1 MTHSFELHPDPMMR
15 ESNRLLD
22 AVEQFRSEHSGH
34 HGDLES
40 AVPLMWGQSK
50 GALEAAHTAMADQ
63 VRVLHKNL
71 AEHGVGMQEFTGQ
84 AVAIDDQT
92 GDGFGRGR

>member
-1 MTHSFELHPDPMMR
+1 MMR

-22 AVEQFRSEHSGH
+22 AVEQSKSEHSGH

-50 GALEAAHTAMADQ
+50 GALEAAHTALADQ
-63 VRVLHKNL
+63 ARVLHKHL

-84 AVAIDDQT
+84 VVALDDQT

>member
-1 MTHSFELHPDPMMR
+1 MSYSFELHPDPMMR

-22 AVEQFRSEHSGH
+22 AVEQSKSEHSGH
-34 HGDLES
+34 HGNLES

-50 GALEAAHTAMADQ
+50 GALEAAHTALADQ
-63 VRVLHKNL
+63 ARVLHKHL

-84 AVAIDDQT
+84 VVAIDEQT

>member
-1 MTHSFELHPDPMMR
+1 MSYSFELHPDPMMR

-22 AVEQFRSEHSGH
+22 AVEQSKSEHSGH
-34 HGDLES
+34 HGNLES

-50 GALEAAHTAMADQ
+50 GALEAAHTALADQ
-63 VRVLHKNL
+63 ARVLHNHL

-84 AVAIDDQT
+84 VVAIDDQT